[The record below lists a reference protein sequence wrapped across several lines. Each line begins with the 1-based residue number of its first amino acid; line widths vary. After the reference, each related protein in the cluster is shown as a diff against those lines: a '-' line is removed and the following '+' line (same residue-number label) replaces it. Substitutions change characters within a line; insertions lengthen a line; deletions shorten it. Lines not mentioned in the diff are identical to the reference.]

1 MSNQMSSQRQ
11 LRFSELIRSLISEC
25 LLIEDFYNLSFE
37 ISSITISFVKMSKD
51 LRVANVYLMPL
62 GGKNKNKIT
71 EELNKKKFIFPK
83 YNLLTKSSSWHLFI
97 IRLNFQ
103 NMNKSKNNIIN
114 FLKKSG
120 ILVKTHYPPL
130 STFTLIKKKI
140 SASIK
145 HPNVKEYYKSA
156 FSIPIYY
163 GLTFKD
169 QKKIIKILNK
179 V

>member
-1 MSNQMSSQRQ
+1 MNYRIIFFVFFIILVSCTETNK
-11 LRFSELIRSLISEC
+11 ISYTKKF
-25 LLIEDFYNLSFE
+25 INY
-37 ISSITISFVKMSKD
+37 
-51 LRVANVYLMPL
+51 
-62 GGKNKNKIT
+62 KNKLAKNYFLK
-71 EELNKKKFIFPK
+71 LNKKKFIFPK

-120 ILVKTHYPPL
+120 ILVKTHSPPL